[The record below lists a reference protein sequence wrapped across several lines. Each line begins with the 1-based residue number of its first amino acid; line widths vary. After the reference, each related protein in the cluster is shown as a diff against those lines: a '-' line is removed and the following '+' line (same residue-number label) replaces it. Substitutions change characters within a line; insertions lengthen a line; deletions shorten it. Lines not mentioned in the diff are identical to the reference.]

1 MRIGSLGIKIGMTQ
15 IFDIEKNVATPVTL
29 IKVGPSIVTH
39 IKTEEQDGYNAIQL
53 GFGFVL
59 NNGES
64 TYTKTNKPEKGH
76 LQRSNLNS
84 CSYLCEY
91 KVPDLEQYSIGQI
104 IDVGIFETGQFVD
117 VIGKTIGK
125 GFCGTVKRYNFGR
138 GPMGHGSK
146 NHRAPGSIGAGSTP
160 GRVYPG
166 KRMAGRKGGSQATI
180 KNLQIIK
187 IHSEESVV
195 AVHGA
200 IPGKSGNLVNLVPS
214 LLNSKTK

>member
-15 IFDIEKNVATPVTL
+15 IFDIDKNVAIPVTL

-39 IKTEEQDGYNAIQL
+39 IKTKEKDGYDAIQV
-53 GFGFVL
+53 GFGFVS
-59 NNGES
+59 NSDES
-64 TYTKTNKPEKGH
+64 SYTKTNKPEKGH
-76 LQRSNLNS
+76 LQRANVKS

-91 KVPDLEQYSIGQI
+91 KVQNLADYSIGQI
-104 IDVGIFETGQFVD
+104 IDVGIFKTGQFVD

-200 IPGKSGNLVNLVPS
+200 IPGKSGNLVNLIPS
-214 LLNSKTK
+214 FVNAN

>member
-15 IFDIEKNVATPVTL
+15 IFDIEKNIAIPVTL

-39 IKTEEQDGYNAIQL
+39 IKTKEKDGYDAIQL
-53 GFGFVL
+53 GFGFIL
-59 NNGES
+59 KTES
-64 TYTKTNKPEKGH
+64 SAYTKTNKPEKGH
-76 LQRSNLNS
+76 LQPSNLSS

-91 KVPDLEQYSIGQI
+91 KVQNLEEYSLGQI
-104 IDVGIFETGQFVD
+104 IDVGMFETGQFVD

-138 GPMGHGSK
+138 GPMSHGSK

-166 KRMAGRKGGSQATI
+166 KKMAGRKGGVQATI

-187 IHSEESVV
+187 IHSEEGVV

-200 IPGKSGNLVNLVPS
+200 IPGKSGNLVNIVPS
-214 LLNSKTK
+214 YKNSK

>member
-15 IFDIEKNVATPVTL
+15 IFDIEKNIAIPITL

-39 IKTEEQDGYNAIQL
+39 IKTKEKDGYDAIQL
-53 GFGFVL
+53 GFGFIL
-59 NNGES
+59 NNES
-64 TYTKTNKPEKGH
+64 PTYTKTNKPEKGH
-76 LQRSNLNS
+76 LQRSNVSS
-84 CSYLCEY
+84 CSYLYEY
-91 KVPDLEQYSIGQI
+91 RVQNLEEYSIGQV
-104 IDVGIFETGQFVD
+104 IDVGMFETGQFVD
-117 VIGKTIGK
+117 VIGKSIGK
-125 GFCGTVKRYNFGR
+125 GFCGTVKRYNFAR
-138 GPMGHGSK
+138 GPMSHGSK
-146 NHRAPGSIGAGSTP
+146 NHKAPGSIGAGSTP

-166 KRMAGRKGGSQATI
+166 KRMAGRKGGTQTTI

-214 LLNSKTK
+214 YKNSK

>member
-15 IFDIEKNVATPVTL
+15 IFDIEKNIAIPVTL

-39 IKTEEQDGYNAIQL
+39 IKTKEKDGYDAIQL
-53 GFGFVL
+53 GFGFIL
-59 NNGES
+59 KTES
-64 TYTKTNKPEKGH
+64 SAYTKTNKPEKGH
-76 LQRSNLNS
+76 LQPSNLSS

-91 KVPDLEQYSIGQI
+91 KVQNLEEYSIGQI
-104 IDVGIFETGQFVD
+104 IDVGMFETGQFVD

-138 GPMGHGSK
+138 GPMSHGSK

-166 KRMAGRKGGSQATI
+166 KKMAGRKGGVQATI

-187 IHSEESVV
+187 IHSEEGVV

-200 IPGKSGNLVNLVPS
+200 IPGKSGNLVNIVPS
-214 LLNSKTK
+214 YKNSK

>member
-15 IFDIEKNVATPVTL
+15 IFDIEKNIAIPVTL
-29 IKVGPSIVTH
+29 IKVGPSIVTQ
-39 IKTEEQDGYNAIQL
+39 IKTKEKDGYDAIQL

-59 NNGES
+59 NNNES
-64 TYTKTNKPEKGH
+64 TYTKINKPEKGH
-76 LQRSNLNS
+76 LQRSNVSS

-91 KVPDLEQYSIGQI
+91 KVQDLEPYSIGQV
-104 IDVGIFETGQFVD
+104 IDIGIFQTGQSVD

-138 GPMGHGSK
+138 GPMSHGSK
-146 NHRAPGSIGAGSTP
+146 NHRPPGSIGAGSTP

-166 KRMAGRKGGSQATI
+166 KRMAGRKGGNQATI
-180 KNLQIIK
+180 KNLKIIN
-187 IHSEESVV
+187 IHSEENVV

-200 IPGKSGNLVNLVPS
+200 IPGKSGNIVNLIPS
-214 LLNSKTK
+214 FKS

>member
-1 MRIGSLGIKIGMTQ
+1 VRIGSLGIKIGMTQ
-15 IFDIEKNVATPVTL
+15 IFDIEKNIAIPVTL

-39 IKTEEQDGYNAIQL
+39 KKTKEKDGYDAVQL
-53 GFGFVL
+53 GFGFIL
-59 NNGES
+59 NNEES
-64 TYTKTNKPEKGH
+64 TYIKINKPEKGH
-76 LQRSNLNS
+76 LQSSNVSS

-91 KVPDLEQYSIGQI
+91 KVPNLEDYSIGQI
-104 IDVGIFETGQFVD
+104 IDVGMFETGQFVD

-138 GPMGHGSK
+138 GPMSHGSK

-166 KRMAGRKGGSQATI
+166 KRMAGRKGGAQATI

-200 IPGKSGNLVNLVPS
+200 IPGKSGNLVNLIPS
-214 LLNSKTK
+214 YKNSK

>member
-15 IFDIEKNVATPVTL
+15 IFDIEKNIAIPVTL

-39 IKTEEQDGYNAIQL
+39 IKTNEKDGYDAIQL

-59 NNGES
+59 SNDKS
-64 TYTKTNKPEKGH
+64 TYIKTNKPEKGH
-76 LQRSNLNS
+76 LQKSNVAS
-84 CSYLCEY
+84 CSYICEY
-91 KVPDLEQYSIGQI
+91 KVKNIEQYSIGQI
-104 IDVGIFETGQFVD
+104 IDVGTFQTGQFVD

-166 KRMAGRKGGSQATI
+166 KRMAGRKGGTQATI

-187 IHSEESVV
+187 IHSEEGVV

-200 IPGKSGNLVNLVPS
+200 IPGKSGNLVNLLPS
-214 LLNSKTK
+214 LKS

>member
-1 MRIGSLGIKIGMTQ
+1 VRIGSLGIKIGMTQ
-15 IFDIEKNVATPVTL
+15 IFDVDKNIAIPVTL
-29 IKVGPSIVTH
+29 IKVGPSIVTQ
-39 IKTEEQDGYNAIQL
+39 IKTKENDGYNAIQL
-53 GFGFVL
+53 GFGFIL
-59 NNGES
+59 NNNES
-64 TYTKTNKPEKGH
+64 TYTRTNKPEKGH
-76 LQRSNLNS
+76 LKPSNVSS

-91 KVPDLEQYSIGQI
+91 RVQDLDQYSIGQI
-104 IDVGIFETGQFVD
+104 IDIGMFESGQLVD

-138 GPMGHGSK
+138 GPMSHGSK
-146 NHRAPGSIGAGSTP
+146 NHREPGSIGAGSTP

-166 KRMAGRKGGSQATI
+166 KRMAGRKGGTQTTI

-187 IHSEESVV
+187 INAEEGVI

-214 LLNSKTK
+214 FVR

>member
-15 IFDIEKNVATPVTL
+15 IFDIEKNVAIPVTL

-39 IKTEEQDGYNAIQL
+39 IKTKEKDGYDAIQL
-53 GFGFVL
+53 GFGFTL
-59 NNGES
+59 NNEES
-64 TYTKTNKPEKGH
+64 AYTKINKPEKGH
-76 LQRSNLNS
+76 LQSSNVSN

-91 KVPDLEQYSIGQI
+91 KVQDLDQYSVGQI
-104 IDVGIFETGQFVD
+104 IDVDIFETGQFVD
-117 VIGKTIGK
+117 IIGKTIGK
-125 GFCGTVKRYNFGR
+125 GFCGTVKRYKFGR
-138 GPMGHGSK
+138 GPMSHGSK

-166 KRMAGRKGGSQATI
+166 KRMAGRKGGTQATI

-214 LLNSKTK
+214 HKNSKS

>member
-1 MRIGSLGIKIGMTQ
+1 VRIGSLGIKIGMTQ
-15 IFDIEKNVATPVTL
+15 IFDIEKNIAIPVTL

-39 IKTEEQDGYNAIQL
+39 IKTKEKDGYDAIQL

-59 NNGES
+59 SSNKS
-64 TYTKTNKPEKGH
+64 AYTKTNKPEKGH
-76 LQRSNLNS
+76 LQHSNVAS

-91 KVPDLEQYSIGQI
+91 RVPNSEQYSIRQI
-104 IDVGIFETGQFVD
+104 IDVGIFQTGQFVD
-117 VIGKTIGK
+117 VVGKTIGK

-138 GPMGHGSK
+138 GPMSHGSK
-146 NHRAPGSIGAGSTP
+146 NHRPPGSIGAGSTP

-166 KRMAGRKGGSQATI
+166 KHMAGRKGGTQATI

-187 IHSEESVV
+187 IHSEEGVV

-200 IPGKSGNLVNLVPS
+200 IPGKSGNLVNLLPS
-214 LLNSKTK
+214 YKS

>member
-1 MRIGSLGIKIGMTQ
+1 MQIGSLGIKIGMTQ
-15 IFDIEKNVATPVTL
+15 IFDIEKNIAIPVTL

-39 IKTEEQDGYNAIQL
+39 LKTEEKDGYNAVQL
-53 GFGFVL
+53 GFGFII
-59 NNGES
+59 NDDN
-64 TYTKTNKPEKGH
+64 KTGSKKANKPETGH
-76 LQRSNLNS
+76 LKPSNVAK

-91 KVPDLEQYSIGQI
+91 RVQDLEGYSVGQI
-104 IDVGIFETGQFVD
+104 IDVSTFETGQFVD

-138 GPMGHGSK
+138 GPMSHGSK

-166 KRMAGRKGGSQATI
+166 KRMAGRKGGGQATI

-187 IHSEESVV
+187 INSQESVV
-195 AVHGA
+195 AVQGA
-200 IPGKSGNLVNLVPS
+200 IPGKSGNIVNLMPAV
-214 LLNSKTK
+214 KTLKK

>member
-15 IFDIEKNVATPVTL
+15 IFDIEKNIAIPVTL

-39 IKTEEQDGYNAIQL
+39 KKTKEKDGYDAVQL
-53 GFGFVL
+53 GFGFIL
-59 NNGES
+59 NNEES
-64 TYTKTNKPEKGH
+64 TYIKINKPEKGH
-76 LQRSNLNS
+76 LQSSNVSS

-91 KVPDLEQYSIGQI
+91 KVPNLEDYSIGQI
-104 IDVGIFETGQFVD
+104 IDVGMFETGQFVD

-138 GPMGHGSK
+138 GPMSHGSK

-166 KRMAGRKGGSQATI
+166 KRMAGRKGGAQATI

-200 IPGKSGNLVNLVPS
+200 IPGKSGNLVNLIPS
-214 LLNSKTK
+214 YKNSK

>member
-15 IFDIEKNVATPVTL
+15 IFDIEKNIAIPVTL

-39 IKTEEQDGYNAIQL
+39 IKTKEKDGYDAIQL
-53 GFGFVL
+53 GFGFIL
-59 NNGES
+59 NTES
-64 TYTKTNKPEKGH
+64 SAYTRTNKPEKGH
-76 LQRSNLNS
+76 LQPSNLSS

-91 KVPDLEQYSIGQI
+91 KVQNLEEYSIGQI
-104 IDVGIFETGQFVD
+104 IDVGMFETGQFVD

-138 GPMGHGSK
+138 GPMSHGSK

-166 KRMAGRKGGSQATI
+166 KKMAGRKGGVQATI

-187 IHSEESVV
+187 INSEEGVV

-214 LLNSKTK
+214 YKNSK

>member
-15 IFDIEKNVATPVTL
+15 IFDIEKNVAIPVTL

-39 IKTEEQDGYNAIQL
+39 IKTKDKDGYDAIQL
-53 GFGFVL
+53 GFGFAL
-59 NNGES
+59 NSEGS
-64 TYTKTNKPEKGH
+64 TQTKTNKPEKGH
-76 LQRSNLNS
+76 LKRANVNS

-91 KVPDLEQYSIGQI
+91 RVNNTKDYSIGQV
-104 IDVGIFETGQFVD
+104 IDVEIFKTGQFVD

-138 GPMGHGSK
+138 GPMSHGSK
-146 NHRAPGSIGAGSTP
+146 NHRPPGSIGAGSTP

-166 KRMAGRKGGSQATI
+166 KRMAGRKGGKQATI
-180 KNLQIIK
+180 KNLQVIK

-200 IPGKSGNLVNLVPS
+200 IPGKSGNLVNLIPS
-214 LLNSKTK
+214 FINQPS

>member
-15 IFDIEKNVATPVTL
+15 IFDIEKNIAIPVTL

-39 IKTEEQDGYNAIQL
+39 IKTEEKDGYNAIQL
-53 GFGFVL
+53 GFGFIL
-59 NNGES
+59 NSSEL
-64 TYTKTNKPEKGH
+64 THTKTNKAEKGH
-76 LQRSNLNS
+76 LQRSNVNS

-91 KVPDLEQYSIGQI
+91 KVQNLDDYSIGQI

-117 VIGKTIGK
+117 VVGKTIGK

-138 GPMGHGSK
+138 GPMSHGSK
-146 NHRAPGSIGAGSTP
+146 NHRPPGSIGAGSTP

-166 KRMAGRKGGSQATI
+166 KRMAGRKGGTQATI

-187 IHSEESVV
+187 INSEESVV

-214 LLNSKTK
+214 FKTTNS